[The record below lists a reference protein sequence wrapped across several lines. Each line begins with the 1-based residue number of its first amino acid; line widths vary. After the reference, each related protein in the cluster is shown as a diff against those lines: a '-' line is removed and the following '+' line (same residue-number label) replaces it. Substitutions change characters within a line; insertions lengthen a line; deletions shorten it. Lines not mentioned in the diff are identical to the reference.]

1 MWDLFSGRKKIVSI
15 ASNQD
20 VIVLRSETQD
30 VLILRF
36 RIHHVPQ
43 LVNFVAR
50 CRKAIRGIIGNVVI
64 EKKSQTVSRL
74 I

>member
-30 VLILRF
+30 VLVLRF

-43 LVNFVAR
+43 AVNFVAPLPQR
-50 CRKAIRGIIGNVVI
+50 PYA
-64 EKKSQTVSRL
+64 VSSGTS
-74 I
+74 